1 MKNRFAEYF
10 KPTEAE
16 VQDLWNTA
24 TIVFDTNV
32 LLDLYRYDATTR
44 DEVIQIITFYK
55 ERLWIPYQVGWE
67 FHRNRKVVIK
77 QNAEAYDRMKNEFC
91 NKIDELLNNAEAM
104 ANNHPL
110 LNISEIKKRSKT
122 FKSAVEKSLLL
133 QKKSHPVI
141 DDTNDVVLNTITELF
156 EGRTGENFSE
166 EELYKIYEEGQKRYE
181 KKIPPGYCDK
191 KEKNPNKSNKRP
203 CSPQELYG
211 DLILWKQIIK
221 WSAEQSVDIILVS
234 SEEKEDWWNI
244 AEDKTKS
251 PRVEMLKEFIEQT
264 HCKILIY
271 SRTAFL
277 ENAKKNKDVKVS
289 QRTIKE
295 VEKVKRADTFWITE
309 EMRPTII
316 NARKYV
322 QEQNDFF
329 NRYSA
334 LYGDTQKKVYEP
346 LSALT
351 SARYSYLDELHKTVE
366 NMGGYSAVLKRIQE
380 AQDTLRSHRTERTL
394 PLQQIDDV
402 VLNDTE

>member
-1 MKNRFAEYF
+1 MKNRFAEYY
-10 KPTEAE
+10 KPTDAE

-77 QNAEAYDRMKNEFC
+77 QNEDAYDRVRNEFC
-91 NKIDELLNNAEAM
+91 NKIDELLKNAETM

-110 LNISEIKKRSKT
+110 LNISDIKRRSKT
-122 FKSAVEKSLLL
+122 FKSAVEKSLLP
-133 QKKSHPVI
+133 QKKAHPVI

-166 EELYKIYEEGQKRYE
+166 EDLCKIYSEGEKRYAH
-181 KKIPPGYCDK
+181 KVPPGYRDRKDK
-191 KEKNPNKSNKRP
+191 KSCP
-203 CSPQELYG
+203 PQELYG

-244 AEDKTKS
+244 ADDETKS
-251 PRVEMLKEFIEQT
+251 PKVEMLKEFIEQT
-264 HCKILIY
+264 HRKVLIY

-289 QRTIKE
+289 LRTIKE
-295 VEKVKRADTFWITE
+295 VEKVKTIDTSWCSD
-309 EMRPTII
+309 EMMSFLLEQ
-316 NARKYV
+316 RKHV
-322 QEQNDFF
+322 QEHFDIYKQ
-329 NRYSA
+329 YSTLLDEA
-334 LYGDTQKKVYEP
+334 KSSTCSVMPSITIPD
-346 LSALT
+346 LS
-351 SARYSYLDELHKTVE
+351 RWGHRLDELRQITDS
-366 NMGGYSAVLKRIQE
+366 MGGFDAVQRRLQTAVDLMSSENRRIRKE
-380 AQDTLRSHRTERTL
+380 ALL
-394 PLQQIDDV
+394 LQPKDSEK
-402 VLNDTE
+402 NKNSK

>member
-1 MKNRFAEYF
+1 MKNRFAEYY

-110 LNISEIKKRSKT
+110 LNISEIKRRSKT

-166 EELYKIYEEGQKRYE
+166 EDLCKIYSEGEKRYAH
-181 KKIPPGYCDK
+181 KVPPGYRDRKDK
-191 KEKNPNKSNKRP
+191 KSCP
-203 CSPQELYG
+203 PQELYG

-244 AEDKTKS
+244 ADDETKS
-251 PRVEMLKEFIEQT
+251 PKVEMLKEFIEQT
-264 HCKILIY
+264 HRKVLIY

-295 VEKVKRADTFWITE
+295 VEKVKTANTFWITDDALGSILMPFSSIKE
-309 EMRPTII
+309 HSDVYNLTKMITDARNSVYDPISSLREGYDYLSEIRRLYEKPYTIEDV
-316 NARKYV
+316 RKGLL
-322 QEQNDFF
+322 NT
-329 NRYSA
+329 
-334 LYGDTQKKVYEP
+334 DTPSLWGNIQTPEP
-346 LSALT
+346 LTFS
-351 SARYSYLDELHKTVE
+351 SILDKS
-366 NMGGYSAVLKRIQE
+366 NNSK
-380 AQDTLRSHRTERTL
+380 
-394 PLQQIDDV
+394 
-402 VLNDTE
+402 